1 MQCVFMSLYDSKSQ
15 TAILMDVYVTT
26 VMWHVCGGEQQV
38 GPAVVVLAT
47 PGTGALLGLKAPT
60 SLPQRAL
67 CESRLSFIL

>member
-38 GPAVVVLAT
+38 GPVVVLAT
-47 PGTGALLGLKAPT
+47 PGTGALLGQKAPT
-60 SLPQRAL
+60 ESTVWESAFIHSLM
-67 CESRLSFIL
+67 SDF